1 MPGLFILRQAEAL
14 AKSNMVSVLSV
25 HPDPGCNKNFE
36 VVNSIENS
44 VRVCRVYYRK
54 SRKGYGLIYAALDI
68 FRYLRAH
75 FLGLKA
81 LGPYKPDI
89 IHGHVL
95 TREILFSFYLSRKWG
110 RPYLI
115 SEHWSRYFS
124 ENGTYR
130 GWIRKRITRFLVT
143 HSEGVIAVSR
153 SLKKAMLG
161 HDLSHEHFFIV
172 PNLVDISVFTP
183 MEVRNFQGKASI
195 LHVSCFNDKSKNISG
210 FLDAVAIAFS
220 SRTDFIVLLAGE
232 GPDLESMKKYA
243 LNLGLGPDK
252 VRFTGLR
259 QNNDLIKLYQT
270 SSFLVQSSRY
280 ETFGTVIVEAL
291 SCGLPVIS
299 AKTGIAAEII
309 DSGNGILLQD
319 PGPVEMAA
327 AIIHMLDIYTTFDP
341 KKLHDLISGSFS
353 ELAVT
358 EKLAG
363 IYRQTI
369 SEWQTA

>member
-1 MPGLFILRQAEAL
+1 MPGLFIQRQAEAL
-14 AKSNMVSVLSV
+14 AKSNMVTVLSV
-25 HPDPGCNKNFE
+25 HPDPGCNKKFD
-36 VVNSIENS
+36 VVNSVEKG
-44 VRVCRVYYRK
+44 VHACRVYYRK
-54 SRKGYGLIYAALDI
+54 SRKGSGLIYVVRDM
-68 FRYLRAH
+68 FRYFRAH
-75 FLGLKA
+75 FLGMKA
-81 LGPYKPDI
+81 MGSYKPDI

-95 TREILFSFYLSRKWG
+95 TREILFAFYLSRKWE

-130 GWIRKRITRFLVT
+130 GRTRKRITRFLVT
-143 HSEGVIAVSR
+143 HSEGLIAVSS

-161 HDLSHEHFFIV
+161 HDLSHKHFFIV
-172 PNLVDISVFTP
+172 PNLVDISAFTP
-183 MEVRNFQGKASI
+183 PEVRNFQGKATI
-195 LHVSCFNDKSKNISG
+195 LHVSCFEDKSKNISG

-220 SRTDFIVLLAGE
+220 SRNDFIVLLAGE

-243 LNLGLGPDK
+243 LSLGLGPDK
-252 VRFTGLR
+252 VRFTGLM
-259 QNNDLIKLYQT
+259 QNKDLIKLYQT

-280 ETFGTVIVEAL
+280 ETFGTVIIEAL

-299 AKTGIAAEII
+299 AKTGIAAEIT
-309 DSGNGILLQD
+309 DSKSGILLQD
-319 PGPVEMAA
+319 PGPIAMAD
-327 AIIHMLDIYTTFDP
+327 AIINMLDIYTTFDP
-341 KKLHDLISGSFS
+341 QKLHDLIPGSFS

-358 EKLAG
+358 EKLAE

>member
-1 MPGLFILRQAEAL
+1 
-14 AKSNMVSVLSV
+14 
-25 HPDPGCNKNFE
+25 
-36 VVNSIENS
+36 
-44 VRVCRVYYRK
+44 
-54 SRKGYGLIYAALDI
+54 LIYGALDV
-68 FRYLRAH
+68 FRYFKAH

-81 LGPYKPDI
+81 MGSYRPDI

-95 TREILFSFYLSRKWG
+95 TREILFAFYLSRKWE

-130 GWIRKRITRFLVT
+130 GWIRKRITRFLVMR
-143 HSEGVIAVSR
+143 SEGVIAVSS

-161 HDLSHEHFFIV
+161 HNLSHEHFFIV
-172 PNLVDISVFTP
+172 PSLVDISAYTP
-183 MEVRNFQGKASI
+183 PEIRNFQGKATI
-195 LHVSCFNDKSKNISG
+195 LHVSCFEDKSKNISG

-243 LNLGLGPDK
+243 LSLGLGPDK
-252 VRFTGLR
+252 VRFNGLR
-259 QNNDLIKLYQT
+259 QNKDLINLYQT

-299 AKTGIAAEII
+299 SKTGIAAEII
-309 DSGNGILLQD
+309 DRKSGILLQH
-319 PGPVEMAA
+319 PGTGEMAA
-327 AIIHMLDIYTTFDP
+327 AIINMLDIYTTFDP
-341 KKLHDLISGSFS
+341 QKLHDLISGSFS

-363 IYRQTI
+363 IYSQTI